1 MTIIN
6 HGYKGQVMDIYN
18 KKDLTDK
25 NTLYNEIITS
35 NSRKITLITIDDGKY
50 IKIKKKDIEN
60 YNKILKI
67 LKTIDDTL
75 VKKFIYISYLFG
87 TKKHNFNNELNGYKN
102 LIKIFKDKIVE
113 HTTIKNGFVFN
124 GRKIYGIIFN
134 NDYYM
139 FLEKCY
145 NILEDIKFTQKTLD
159 KCTNE
164 IIESLNILNGNNYI
178 HNDIKPNN
186 IILCKNRFKLIDWES
201 SNYIKDQASTFIDTK
216 NGNLV
221 YNHPLKF
228 YNIGVAFFIY
238 QYIYDLDFV
247 NYKYLI
253 NNKRPIEIKEKIEE
267 SFNKVLDKY
276 NNLKNIKGKGD
287 SITINSK
294 YIKSMTF
301 DKIPENKYYYLKLYD
316 YYSFA
321 LTIIY
326 LAEINN
332 LKYNKKLLNPILEK
346 FFIKMI

>member
-1 MTIIN
+1 MTILN

-18 KKDLTDK
+18 KKDVKDK
-25 NTLYNEIITS
+25 NTLYCELLNS
-35 NSRKITLITIDDGKY
+35 NPRKITLITIDKGKN
-50 IKIKKKDIEN
+50 IKIKRKDVEN
-60 YNKILKI
+60 YNKILEI
-67 LKTIDDTL
+67 LKNINHTL

-102 LIKIFKDKIVE
+102 LIKIFKDKIYE
-113 HTTIKNGFVFN
+113 YTTIKSGFEFE

-134 NDYYM
+134 NDYYI

-164 IIESLNILNGNNYI
+164 IMSTLNILNGNNYI

-186 IILCKNRFKLIDWES
+186 IILCRNRFKIIDWES

-216 NGNLV
+216 NGNLI
-221 YNHPLKF
+221 YNHPFKF
-228 YNIGVAFFIY
+228 YNIGVAYFIY
-238 QYIYDLDFV
+238 QYIYDLDFA
-247 NYKYLI
+247 NHTYLH
-253 NNKRPIEIKEKIEE
+253 NKERPIEIKEKLEE
-267 SFNKVLDKY
+267 SINKVIKKNSELR
-276 NNLKNIKGKGD
+276 NIKDTNQSIQNEGKE
-287 SITINSK
+287 
-294 YIKSMTF
+294 IKSMSY
-301 DKIPENKYYYLKLYD
+301 KEIKENKNYFIKLYD

-346 FFIKMI
+346 FFIKLI

>member
-1 MTIIN
+1 MTILN

-18 KKDLTDK
+18 KKDVKDK
-25 NTLYNEIITS
+25 NTLYNEIILS
-35 NSRKITLITIDDGKY
+35 KQRKITLITIDDGKY
-50 IKIKKKDIEN
+50 IKIKGKDIEN
-60 YNKILKI
+60 YNKILEI
-67 LKTIDDTL
+67 LKNIDDTL

-102 LIKIFKDKIVE
+102 LIKIFKDKIYE
-113 HTTIKNGFVFN
+113 HTTIKHGFIFN

-134 NDYYM
+134 NDYYI

-164 IIESLNILNGNNYI
+164 IMTTLNILNGNNYI

-186 IILCKNRFKLIDWES
+186 IILCKNRFKIIDWES

-228 YNIGVAFFIY
+228 YNIGVAYFIY

-247 NYKYLI
+247 NYKYLTNI
-253 NNKRPIEIKEKIEE
+253 KKPIEIKEKIEE
-267 SFNKVLDKY
+267 SFNTLLNKY
-276 NNLKNIKGKGD
+276 NNLKNIKGKGE
-287 SITINSK
+287 SIINNTK
-294 YIKSMTF
+294 YIKSITF
-301 DKIPENKYYYLKLYD
+301 NEIPENKYYYLKLYD

-346 FFIKMI
+346 FFIKLI